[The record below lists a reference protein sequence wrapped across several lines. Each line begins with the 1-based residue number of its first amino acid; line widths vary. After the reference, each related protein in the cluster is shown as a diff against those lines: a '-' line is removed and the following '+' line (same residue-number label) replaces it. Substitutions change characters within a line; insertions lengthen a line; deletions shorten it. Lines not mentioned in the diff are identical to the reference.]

1 MANEP
6 EQITPERVARV
17 FKEAGYDVTQAVGA
31 EPGVVDWFATK
42 RTGFDRARTYFE
54 VWPSCPGAEGIGQ
67 AIEALEERRKARKA
81 ERALAV
87 VPTGSLPAG
96 HRTDITGRTAEVVTW
111 KRLVLELSGFVDLV
125 RRQVAEYVSQGLD
138 RYYMPRRMKSESGEV
153 VDVVDGILKWLDGRP
168 SKDLFLRGNPRRD
181 ARSFFPKACY
191 ESAKAWLRS
200 PEDRWLLCD
209 TNLYEHA
216 LNARIPGR
224 FLAPL
229 WNGIHVSDP
238 VLIVDA
244 YVWDRRDEARE
255 QFDLVPYDREEI
267 EAWFVGRIS
276 NESVRQKLVDARTQ
290 NEAFR
295 KLSDDIVNARTLLA
309 VLDSE
314 DRELGRLEGTEW
326 ISIVVHRYM
335 CLLIERPIPIEELWH
350 LDLWEEAA
358 LEQFALEAAP
368 RRFYDAHE
376 YLSLGIDEEAS
387 WLMWDPDVPQASF
400 RNELIHHY
408 FLARKIAADPNILT
422 RHQFP
427 REYVLLFLALISP
440 EAASIATADRSDEVR
455 KEIEDQVERRLQATL
470 GHQLRRSAGALRAQF
485 NTLKKRLR
493 PEDRDALEYELRRID
508 HEIEH
513 QRALAEQT
521 RRWHEVPEAAI
532 TGVVVRDVA
541 EASLERIAAQYPAI
555 ARTLDID
562 AAIRVRAS
570 RDVLQEILD
579 SLIENAFQ
587 AITFGPGTV
596 TPRVVVPARSEGDT
610 VRIDVIDN
618 GPGVNPADRE
628 RIFGLYVTTK
638 KGGDKPLGTGM
649 GLPIARRY
657 AERVGGMVD
666 IDPDHAGGA
675 CFLARFVAW
684 KEPS

>member
-1 MANEP
+1 MSEP
-6 EQITPERVARV
+6 VSPERVARV
-17 FKEAGYDVTQAVGA
+17 FEDAGYEVMQAVGD
-31 EPGVVDWFATK
+31 EPGTVDWFATK

-54 VWPSCPGAEGIGQ
+54 VWPSCPEAGAITQ
-67 AIEALEERRKARKA
+67 AIEKLEERRKAKKA

-96 HRTDITGRTAEVVTW
+96 YRTDLAGRTAEVVTW

-138 RYYMPRRMKSESGEV
+138 RYYMPRRMESESGEV
-153 VDVVDGILKWLDGRP
+153 VDVVEGILRWLDGHP
-168 SKDLFLRGNPRRD
+168 AKDLRVQAGGYLET
-181 ARSFFPKACY
+181 RSFLAKACH
-191 ESAKAWLRS
+191 ESAKAWLRN
-200 PEDRWLLCD
+200 PEERWLLCD
-209 TNLYEHA
+209 AALYRKAPTA
-216 LNARIPGR
+216 LVPDNS
-224 FLAPL
+224 LAPIYSREL
-229 WNGIHVSDP
+229 NVFGP
-238 VLIVDA
+238 VLIVDP
-244 YVWDRRDEARE
+244 YGWDRQQHENDDFGLLPDE
-255 QFDLVPYDREEI
+255 PKEI
-267 EAWFVGRIS
+267 EAWFVGRIAHDI
-276 NESVRQKLVDARTQ
+276 VRKRFVDARTS
-290 NEAFR
+290 EKTFRAF
-295 KLSDDIVNARTLLA
+295 SDDFINARTLLD
-309 VLDSE
+309 VLDAE
-314 DRELGRLEGTEW
+314 DRELARLEGTDW
-326 ISIVVHRYM
+326 VTLVVHRYM
-335 CLLIERPIPIEELWH
+335 SLLLERPIEKFWR

-358 LEQFALEAAP
+358 LEQFALGDAP
-368 RRFYDAHE
+368 HRFSDEHE
-376 YLSLGIDEEAS
+376 IFSLGLDEEMS
-387 WLMWDPDVPQASF
+387 WLAWSDSGRALFAD
-400 RNELIHHY
+400 ELIHHY
-408 FLARKIAADPNILT
+408 FLARKIAAAPNILT

-440 EAASIATADRSDEVR
+440 EAASIATADRSEEVR

-470 GHQLRRSAGALRAQF
+470 GHQLRRSAGAIRAQF

-493 PEDRDALEYELRRID
+493 PEDRDALAYELRRID

-532 TGVVVRDVA
+532 TGILVRDVA
-541 EASLERIAAQYPAI
+541 EASLERIAAQHPAI

-596 TPRVVVPARSEGDT
+596 TPRVVVRARSEGDT

-618 GPGVNPADRE
+618 GPGVNPADHE

-666 IDPDHAGGA
+666 IDPDHTDGA
-675 CFLARFVAW
+675 CFFARFVAW
-684 KEPS
+684 KEPA